1 MPGAP
6 SLEELCLS
14 YLASNAQLLTRT
26 SLVGV
31 PEELCVALFN
41 LVVAR
46 GKLTPKVLAAF
57 TADAE
62 HAQLAD
68 RIARLGISSWTPP
81 LVPDSREWLGAKRL
95 F

>member
-6 SLEELCLS
+6 SLEDLCLS
-14 YLASNAQLLTRT
+14 CLAANAQLLTRT

-31 PEELCVALFN
+31 PEELVVALFN

-46 GKLTPKVLAAF
+46 GKLTPKALAAF
-57 TADAE
+57 TAAE
-62 HAQLAD
+62 HAQVLD
-68 RIARLGISSWTPP
+68 RIAHLGISSWTPP